1 MYKKII
7 AGVMALS
14 VVTSTAAA
22 TVPFTN
28 DLSANAAT
36 TGQLFGEG
44 TFNDGAGLPWHIC
57 ENATGK
63 MSFDIDKSTGTYKL
77 KIVNPGGQSNGGVDR
92 WDCQFRHR
100 GLTIKEGHTY
110 RLTYSV
116 KASNSGKMYAKI
128 GNMVN
133 DDQELWHGNGK
144 VLTMPKLGNN
154 ATNEEV
160 VSALK
165 SATTSGQ
172 DVKYYE
178 GWNTWSN
185 NTIPANQW
193 VTVAY
198 EFKYIGDQNEG
209 ISSDHWEKFPVAEDG
224 TKSVYG
230 TAELAFHLG
239 GDGQFTPGGC
249 FPAGTEIEFD
259 NMALIDVDDPGEDYQ
274 LAEKYVRNDIL
285 VNQLGYVKGLNKKA
299 TMVVEKGDTTP
310 KEFKVVDSKG
320 KTVFTGKSTPKAE
333 LDEASGDYVHILD
346 FSDLNTVGTGY
357 HIECGTAKSYDFAVG
372 EATKGGTNS
381 IYSGLLRDSLNYFY
395 LNRSGIPIEEE
406 YITSGD
412 KSMLSR
418 GAGHATVDKSAY
430 IQDKWIDI
438 YESAAQAKTGKTMDV
453 TGGWYDAGDY
463 GKYVVNGGISV
474 WTLQNLYERNSING
488 TNKNKFADGTMSIPE
503 NSNKYPDL
511 LDEARYEMD
520 FILKMQR
527 DDGMVYHKA
536 QDQKWTGLA
545 VRPDDETM
553 YTDDGGY
560 VRIVKP
566 VSTAATLNLA
576 ATAAQAAR
584 LWKGIDDDYSAKC
597 LAAAEKAYKAAKA
610 NPALFAPMEQA
621 KGAGAYGD
629 TYVDDD
635 FYWAACE
642 LFATTG
648 DKSYYTDL
656 SGYKNA
662 NDKTGADKAFSM
674 TTNLTGGENTG
685 SVTSFTWGST
695 AGLGSLTLALHK
707 DKLDAG
713 DAKTL
718 TDAITKAADNYI
730 AIENEEGYGIPY
742 QGNDFTDEVNCPGE
756 KFHGYEWGSNSMV
769 VNNAI
774 VMAYAADLNPDNADK
789 YANGVVSAM
798 DYLLGRN
805 AGEYSYVTGYGAHTT
820 KYPHHRFWSGLID
833 STLPTAPNGV
843 LSGGPNAGMPDPWIK
858 GAGYKPNTLPSQLCY
873 LDHIESWGTN
883 ECTINWNSPL
893 AWVTSY
899 MEDYVSD
906 NAGNTPDVSQP
917 DSSSEAPVVST
928 PDSSSQAPVSTPDS
942 SSKAPV
948 STPDSSKPDS
958 SSEAASSATDPSKF
972 KKGDVDKN
980 GAIDSAD
987 ALEILKYV
995 VGINTTI
1002 DMDLADL
1009 NDDGKITT
1017 IDALQVLKIVV
1028 GLA

>member
-14 VVTSTAAA
+14 VVTSTAA
-22 TVPFTN
+22 TTIPFTN
-28 DLSANAAT
+28 DVSANAAT

-77 KIVNPGGQSNGGVDR
+77 TIVNPGGQSNGGVDR

-110 RLTYSV
+110 RFTYSI
-116 KASNSGKMYAKI
+116 KASNAGKMYAKI

-144 VLTMPKLGNN
+144 LLTMPALGND
-154 ATNEEV
+154 ASNEDV
-160 VSALK
+160 VTALK
-165 SATTSGQ
+165 TAKESGS

-178 GWNTWSN
+178 GWNTWKN
-185 NTIPANQW
+185 NQIPANQW

-259 NMALIDVDDPGEDYQ
+259 NIALIDVDDPTEDYQ
-274 LAEKYVRNDIL
+274 IAEKYERNSIL

-299 TMVVEKGDTTP
+299 TLVVEKGDDTP
-310 KEFKVVDSKG
+310 KEFKVVDSTG
-320 KTVFTGKSTPKAE
+320 KAVYTGKSTPKGA
-333 LDEASGDYVHILD
+333 DEASGDYVHILD
-346 FSDLNTVGTGY
+346 FSDLNTAGKGY
-357 HIECGTAKSYDFAVG
+357 HVECGTAKSYDFAIDA
-372 EATKGGTNS
+372 ATTGGTNS
-381 IYSGLLRDSLNYFY
+381 IYNGLLRDSLNYFY
-395 LNRSGIPIEEE
+395 LNRSGIDIESK

-412 KSMLSR
+412 KTMLSR
-418 GAGHATVDKSAY
+418 GAGHATVDKAAY

-474 WTLQNLYERNSING
+474 WTLQNLYERNAING

-503 NSNKYPDL
+503 NGNKYPDL
-511 LDEARYEMD
+511 LDETRYELD
-520 FILKMQR
+520 FMLKMQR
-527 DDGMVYHKA
+527 EDGMVYHKA

-584 LWKGIDDDYSAKC
+584 LWKGIDDAYAEKC

-610 NPALFAPMEQA
+610 DPENYAPMEQA

-629 TYVDDD
+629 TYVEDD

-662 NDKTGADKAFSM
+662 SNPNGDDKAFSI
-674 TTNLTGGENTG
+674 TTQLYGGENTG

-695 AGLGSLTLALHK
+695 AGLGSLSLALHK
-707 DKLDAG
+707 DKLEAS
-713 DAKTL
+713 DAKAL
-718 TDAITKAADNYI
+718 TDAITKAADRYI
-730 AIENEEGYGIPY
+730 EIENQEGYGIPY
-742 QGNDFTDEVNCPGE
+742 QGNDFTDEVNCPGQ

-769 VNNAI
+769 INNAI
-774 VMAYAADLNPDNADK
+774 VMAYAADLNPDSADK

-805 AGEYSYVTGYGAHTT
+805 AGEYSYVTGYGTHTT

-906 NAGNTPDVSQP
+906 NDTPTPTP
-917 DSSSEAPVVST
+917 DSSTVDSSSTVVST
-928 PDSSSQAPVSTPDS
+928 PDSSKADS
-942 SSKAPV
+942 SKTDSSKTDV
-948 STPDSSKPDS
+948 STPDSSK
-958 SSEAASSATDPSKF
+958 ADPVTA
-972 KKGDVDKN
+972 KKGDVNKD
-980 GAIDSAD
+980 GVIDSAD

-995 VGINTTI
+995 VGIVTNL
-1002 DMDLADL
+1002 DMDVADV
-1009 NDDGKITT
+1009 DDNGAINTL
-1017 IDALQVLKIVV
+1017 DALQVLKYVV
-1028 GLA
+1028 GLVKF